1 MFNVVNIS
9 RERSGRV
16 SLGQA
21 IRALRKKH
29 GLTQQQLA
37 LAAGV
42 SRTTVWQLESGRA
55 TLTVDNLLA
64 IVSALSAEIRIEP
77 RQQGYGDLDSLFG
90 RSEASPFD

>member
-1 MFNVVNIS
+1 MNID
-9 RERSGRV
+9 RAGRYRSGRL

-21 IRALRKKH
+21 IRALRKEH
-29 GLTQQQLA
+29 RLTQQQLA

-77 RQQGYGDLDSLFG
+77 RQQGYGDLDRLFG
-90 RSEASPFD
+90 QSETSPHD

>member
-1 MFNVVNIS
+1 L
-9 RERSGRV
+9 

-21 IRALRKKH
+21 IRALRKEH
-29 GLTQQQLA
+29 RLTQQQLA

-77 RQQGYGDLDSLFG
+77 RQQGYGDLDRLFG
-90 RSEASPFD
+90 QSETSPHD